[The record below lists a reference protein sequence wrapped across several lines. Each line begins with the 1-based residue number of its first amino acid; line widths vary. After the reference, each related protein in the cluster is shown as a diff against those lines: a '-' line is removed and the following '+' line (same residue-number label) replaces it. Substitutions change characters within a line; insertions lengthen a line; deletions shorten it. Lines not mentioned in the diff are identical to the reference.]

1 MEKNIDQV
9 FKNLDDWRHLP
20 SYQLERRAD
29 IFFSLYLK
37 DVLEEKFADRLKG
50 IPLFDLLVPEFP
62 LRKGTYD
69 AKNEKSNQSTKV
81 DYLAVSK
88 DHKHVFL
95 VELKTDDASVGPNE
109 EYLQNAKST
118 GFAKLLE
125 GVLAIR
131 NASLAHGKYDCLME
145 LLERLELVKEEQSPS
160 LGSNKTNT
168 INKKIYQLSLKVD
181 NPEITVVM
189 LTPTELENNR
199 YEFESIIFKD
209 FKEIVDLYSDP
220 LSKRFSVSLEKWEQK
235 AGTKQEL

>member
-9 FKNLDDWRHLP
+9 FKNLDSWRHLP

-95 VELKTDDASVGPNE
+95 VELKTDDASVGSNE
-109 EYLQNAKST
+109 KYLQSAKRT
-118 GFAKLLE
+118 GFEKLLN

-131 NASLAHGKYDCLME
+131 KASAAHGKYDCLME
-145 LLERLELVKEEQSPS
+145 LLEKLELVKEEQKPNIPKLKSS
-160 LGSNKTNT
+160 STSD
-168 INKKIYQLSLKVD
+168 YQVTLKVK
-181 NPEITVVM
+181 NPRIAVVM
-189 LTPTELENNR
+189 LTPTKLTKNHHKFN
-199 YEFESIIFKD
+199 SITFLHFRKTVEKYD
-209 FKEIVDLYSDP
+209 DP
-220 LSKRFSVSLEKWEQK
+220 LSMRFLKSLKEWKMQ
-235 AGTKQEL
+235 AGTKQKL